1 MPRTESQRVVLFAAR
16 ESRGWSWHA
25 DFICAPY
32 RSIGLLGSMPWASDL
47 PDFHDRMQGRL
58 RRIEGQPSHS
68 DDPQDHRQVM
78 EEVMEDTQELVDVLA
93 AMLSVKWT

>member
-1 MPRTESQRVVLFAAR
+1 MALTESQRVALFAAR

-32 RSIGLLGSMPWASDL
+32 RSIGFPGSMPWASDL

-58 RRIEGQPSHS
+58 RRIEGQPSHY
-68 DDPQDHRQVM
+68 DDPQDQGQ
-78 EEVMEDTQELVDVLA
+78 VMEDTQQLVDVLA
-93 AMLSVKWT
+93 AMLSVKWI